1 MAKWYDYPQY
11 FDMLFRDET
20 VHEVRFFEAAFERYA
35 TRSVT
40 RVFEP
45 GCGSGRLIVAMA
57 AKGYDVT
64 GLDLSESMLD
74 YMRRKLHRRKLEA
87 TCVLGDMTAPTFK
100 KPFDAA
106 FCTFNTFRHLLSE
119 KDALTH
125 LGAMADLIRPGGL
138 YIISLHLVPEEP
150 YEAAVERYKMNRFGT
165 TLWTTISVPEINEK
179 KRLETLRVD
188 LKAKRRSGEVI
199 RIRSEF
205 PLRIYTPTQLKRLL
219 KKVDDRFEIV
229 DSFDL
234 SYDIEDPL
242 PFDKELVEALLVLR
256 RRK

>member
-20 VHEVRFFEAAFERYA
+20 VHEVRFFEEAFERYGS
-35 TRSVT
+35 RRVK

-57 AKGYDVT
+57 AKGYDAT
-64 GLDLSESMLD
+64 GLDLSEAMLD
-74 YMRRKLHRRKLEA
+74 YMRRKLRRRKLDA
-87 TCVLGDMTAPTFK
+87 TCVLGDMTCPTFK

-106 FCTFNTFRHLLSE
+106 FCTFNTFRHLLTE
-119 KDALTH
+119 KDALAH
-125 LGAMADLIRPGGL
+125 LHAIADLLREGSL

-150 YEAAVERYKMNRFGT
+150 YEAAIERYKMQRFGT
-165 TLWTTISVPEINEK
+165 TLWTKISVPEIDEK

-188 LKAKRRSGEVI
+188 LKAKRPSGEVVK
-199 RIRSEF
+199 IRSEF

-219 KKVDDRFEIV
+219 KKVDDRLELV
-229 DSFDL
+229 ESFDM
-234 SYDIEDPL
+234 SYDIDEPL
-242 PFDKELVEALLVLR
+242 PFDKDLVEALLVLR
-256 RRK
+256 KRA